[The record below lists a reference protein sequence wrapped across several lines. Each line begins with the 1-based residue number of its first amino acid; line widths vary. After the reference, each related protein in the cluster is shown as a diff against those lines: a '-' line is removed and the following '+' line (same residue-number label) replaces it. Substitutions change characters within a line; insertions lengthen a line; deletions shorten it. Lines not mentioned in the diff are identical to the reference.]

1 MRGNKRGHIIATITT
16 LRIINIFH
24 MASQNTKFDFKA
36 LKTKV
41 GVTDVARALG
51 YIIDRKAGV
60 GRYVEMVKIVDG
72 KKTDTLVIRNPQDK
86 ANQLYFRRDGRKGD
100 AISLI
105 RENLGM
111 FNVPSGANEWKR
123 IGNVLSRLANEPLP
137 MTEDDRTI
145 SEARVAKEFDKDR
158 YKIEEFKPSM
168 GVPGIVAARGINEGT
183 FRTFLPFI
191 TKLYDMENQ
200 GYKGYNVGFP
210 YTEPG
215 DGRIQGY
222 EIRGNGGYK
231 SKAAGTNSSSAAWIA
246 DFSGGMPGTV
256 RHIFFFESAFDAM
269 GFYQLNSTKLE
280 LSRSV
285 FVSVGGQMS
294 DSQIKNIMR
303 HYPNAKA
310 IDCYDNDLSGK
321 IYGLRTA
328 CLAAGLHASVMK
340 APGGI
345 SVQSGEVSIVLP
357 EKDACIKSL
366 GKHLPLEDKAGEWK
380 ADASFKDWNDVVM
393 GKRSE
398 VVINMNKF
406 QRDDAL
412 AERRRGLKI

>member
-1 MRGNKRGHIIATITT
+1 
-16 LRIINIFH
+16 
-24 MASQNTKFDFKA
+24 MASQNMKFDFKA

-86 ANQLYFRRDGRKGD
+86 ASQLYFRRDGRKGD

-105 RENLGM
+105 RENLGT
-111 FNVPSGANEWKR
+111 FNVQPGGSEWKR
-123 IGNVLSRLANEPLP
+123 IGNVLARLANEPLP
-137 MTEDDRTI
+137 MTEDDITI
-145 SEARVAKEFDKDR
+145 SEARVAKEFDKER
-158 YKIEEFKPSM
+158 YKTEEFKVSM
-168 GVPGIVAARGINEGT
+168 GVPGIIAARGVNADTFVT
-183 FRTFLPFI
+183 FRPFI
-191 TKLYDMENQ
+191 SKLYDLENQ

-215 DGRIQGY
+215 DERIQGY

-246 DFSGGMPGTV
+246 DFSGGMPASV
-256 RHIFFFESAFDAM
+256 RNVFFFESAFDAM
-269 GFYQLNSTKLE
+269 AFYQHNSAKLE
-280 LSRSV
+280 LERSA

-294 DSQIKNIMR
+294 DDQIKNVIR
-303 HYPNAKA
+303 HYPNAMA

-328 CLAAGLHASVMK
+328 CLAANIQASIMK
-340 APGGI
+340 APGGV
-345 SVQSGEVSIVLP
+345 SVQSGEISILLP
-357 EKDACIKSL
+357 EKDASIKSL
-366 GKHLPLEDKAGEWK
+366 ARHLPLEGKAGTWK
-380 ADASFKDWNDVVM
+380 ADASFKDWNDVIM
-393 GKRSE
+393 GKRNE
-398 VVINMNKF
+398 MVVHKNKF

-412 AERRRGLKI
+412 AERRRGMKI

>member
-1 MRGNKRGHIIATITT
+1 
-16 LRIINIFH
+16 
-24 MASQNTKFDFKA
+24 MAPQNTKFDFKA

-86 ANQLYFRRDGRKGD
+86 ASQLYFRRDGSKGD

-105 RENLGM
+105 RENLGS
-111 FNVPSGANEWKR
+111 FNVPSGSNEWKR

-137 MTEDDRTI
+137 MTEDDRTL
-145 SEARVAKEFDKDR
+145 SEARVAKEFDKAR
-158 YKIEEFKPSM
+158 YKAEEFKLSM
-168 GVPGIVAARGINEGT
+168 GVPGIIAARGIDADT
-183 FRTFLPFI
+183 FGTFLPFV
-191 TKLYDMENQ
+191 TKLYDLENQ

-215 DGRIQGY
+215 DVRIQGY

-246 DFSGGMPGTV
+246 DFSDGMPGSV
-256 RHIFFFESAFDAM
+256 RHVFFFESAFDAM
-269 GFYQLNSTKLE
+269 GFYQHNSAKLE

-294 DSQIKNIMR
+294 DDQIKNIMR
-303 HYPNAKA
+303 YYPNAMA

-328 CLAAGLHASVMK
+328 CLAAGLQASIVK
-340 APGGI
+340 APGGVSVTAGEI
-345 SVQSGEVSIVLP
+345 SILLP
-357 EKDACIKSL
+357 EKDSSVNIL
-366 GKHLPLEDKAGEWK
+366 NKHLPLEGKAGEWK

-393 GKRSE
+393 GKRAE
-398 VVINMNKF
+398 IVIHKNKF

-412 AERRRGLKI
+412 AERRRGMKI